1 MKKSLLFLGGTLA
14 VGAAAAA
21 TAHEWI
27 YRALIYADFKIPE
40 ALGKTM
46 SESKPIDGKDRI
58 RLRNMLWLEEYGYER
73 HHIINADGNKLTGY
87 LMRPKKES
95 KTYVFCSH
103 GYRNKGRPE
112 WCYYAKHYV
121 EELGF
126 NMFFVDHQAHG
137 ESEGKYVG
145 FGSFESRDSLQWL
158 GYMNET
164 FGSDIE
170 IFLHGI
176 SMGSATVMLMTGSD
190 KLPENVRFTIAD
202 CGFTSALDEFT
213 YKLENLGFP
222 KKPIIPIMCEYN
234 KRRAGYDFGKDTN
247 ALEAVGRAKIPMLFF
262 HGGSDKFVPTYMVNQ
277 LFDACSAPYKDK
289 LIVAGADHAESYLI
303 DKESCE
309 KKMAEFIEK
318 FLKVKAKK

>member
-1 MKKSLLFLGGTLA
+1 MKKSTLLLGALAAGATTLA
-14 VGAAAAA
+14 VAN
-21 TAHEWI
+21 EWI
-27 YRALIYADFKIPE
+27 YRALIYADFKIPQG
-40 ALGKTM
+40 LGKAL
-46 SESKPIDGKDRI
+46 SESKPIDGKEKI
-58 RLRNMLWLEEYGYER
+58 RRRNIVWLEEYGYER
-73 HHIINADGNKLTGY
+73 HHIVNADGNKLTAY
-87 LMRPKKES
+87 LMRPKEKS
-95 KTYVFCSH
+95 NVYVFCSH
-103 GYRNKGRPE
+103 GYRNKGKPE
-112 WCYYAKHYV
+112 WCYYTKHYV

-158 GYMNET
+158 EYMNDT

-213 YKLENLGFP
+213 YKLENLGLP

-234 KRRAGYDFGKDTN
+234 KKRAGYDFGEDTN
-247 ALEAVGRAKIPMLFF
+247 ALEAVSRAKIPMLFF

-289 LIVAGADHAESYLI
+289 LIVPGADHAESYLI

-309 KKMAEFIEK
+309 KKINEFIEK
-318 FLKVKAKK
+318 FIKVEVKK

>member
-1 MKKSLLFLGGTLA
+1 MKKSTLLLGALA
-14 VGAAAAA
+14 VGVTTAAVAN
-21 TAHEWI
+21 ELI
-27 YRALIYADFKIPE
+27 YRALIYGNFKVPK
-40 ALGKTM
+40 ALGSAL
-46 SESKPIDGKDRI
+46 SEYKPVDGKEK
-58 RLRNMLWLEEYGYER
+58 LRRRSIVWMEEYGYER
-73 HHIINADGNKLTGY
+73 HHIVNADGNKLTGY

-95 KTYVFCSH
+95 NVYVFCSH

-112 WCYYAKHYV
+112 WCFYMRHYV

-145 FGSFESRDSLQWL
+145 FSSFESRDALQWL

-213 YKLENLGFP
+213 FKLKSLGIP
-222 KKPIIPIMCEYN
+222 EKPIMPIIREYN
-234 KRRAGYDFGKDTN
+234 KLRAGYDFHEDTN
-247 ALEAVGRAKIPMLFF
+247 ALEAVSKAKIPMLFI
-262 HGGSDKFVPTYMVNQ
+262 HGDADKFVPTYMVHQ

-289 LIVAGADHAESYLI
+289 LIIKGADHAESYLI
-303 DKESCE
+303 DKEACE
-309 KKMAEFIEK
+309 SKMNEFIEK
-318 FLKVKAKK
+318 FLKV